1 MTKFYVI
8 MFYIILAFVI
18 LYPPAF
24 LAMRTIEALSQR
36 KPTIGERIVCC
47 MPGPNICVIRKQ
59 LYNSCMLPKVA
70 FGVLVTAI
78 IFRIVTMVMI
88 EVIPVAFVWSSI
100 AMIFSIVL
108 CWICFSIVIADLA
121 NCIGKGLFVKVL
133 AFVLPPLAQFL
144 LAKDVVPLVRA
155 AQKTMEEEAVS

>member
-1 MTKFYVI
+1 
-8 MFYIILAFVI
+8 MFYIILAFVV

-24 LAMRTIEALSQR
+24 LAMRTIEAISQR
-36 KPTIGERIVCC
+36 KPTTGERILCC
-47 MPGPNICVIRKQ
+47 VPILNIGIVRKQ
-59 LYNSCMLPKVA
+59 LYNSYKIVVIPFAIL
-70 FGVLVTAI
+70 LVAI
-78 IFRIVTMVMI
+78 IFRAVSIFLVAQVPVLIMVSS
-88 EVIPVAFVWSSI
+88 VAMLLSI
-100 AMIFSIVL
+100 LA

-155 AQKTMEEEAVS
+155 AQKIMEEEAVN